1 MAEAVR
7 KSYYDILGVPP
18 EADAKAIKDAYR
30 RAARA
35 AHPDLGG
42 SATRFHDVAV
52 AYETLSDPRR
62 RERYDADT
70 GRGRASTPGTTG
82 TTGTAGATG
91 PARTPGAATAGR
103 YGAPGPG
110 GSTRT
115 SVEDEDAARSAAN
128 YLPPFSP
135 SSPPAVPLILAGRQL
150 HGSPRQP
157 GMFGRLS
164 SAVRARIDGETRTAA
179 LLERGLL
186 ATYPAARLVN
196 GLRFDDRDGTTA
208 GHVLLAGYRIAVI
221 DSFTASPGNFS
232 WDGRSLRHQGRPVEL
247 EVPRAVR
254 AVQDLFPECNV
265 AGWVVIH
272 GAPDNPF
279 APVIDVPPGF
289 DRASTT
295 LVQVVNAGTAVRT
308 LRSFL
313 SSGPTPNVVQLPVL
327 ARLLAVAGS

>member
-1 MAEAVR
+1 MAEAAR

-18 EADAKAIKDAYR
+18 DADAKEIKDAYR
-30 RAARA
+30 RAARS

-52 AYETLSDPRR
+52 AYETLGDPRR

-70 GRGRASTPGTTG
+70 GRGRTSATGAAGAPGTG
-82 TTGTAGATG
+82 
-91 PARTPGAATAGR
+91 RSPGAAATADR
-103 YGAPGPG
+103 NGAPAPRS
-110 GSTRT
+110 STRT
-115 SVEDEDAARSAAN
+115 SVEDDEAARSAPN

-157 GMFGRLS
+157 GMFARLS
-164 SAVRARIDGETRTAA
+164 SEVRARTDGELRTAA
-179 LLERGLL
+179 LLERALL
-186 ATYPAARLVN
+186 STYPAARLVN
-196 GLRFDDRDGTTA
+196 GVRFDDRDGTTA

-247 EVPRAVR
+247 EVPRTVR
-254 AVQDLFPECNV
+254 VVQDLFPECNV

-308 LRSFL
+308 IRSFL

-327 ARLLAVAGS
+327 ARLLAAAGS

>member
-1 MAEAVR
+1 MAEAGR

-18 EADAKAIKDAYR
+18 EAGAKDIKDAYR

-42 SATRFHDVAV
+42 SAARFHDVAV

-62 RERYDADT
+62 RERYDADI
-70 GRGRASTPGTTG
+70 GRGRASTTGDTGGTG
-82 TTGTAGATG
+82 
-91 PARTPGAATAGR
+91 RTPGAAATAGR
-103 YGAPGPG
+103 NGAPAPRS
-110 GSTRT
+110 STRT
-115 SVEDEDAARSAAN
+115 SVEDEEAARSAPI

-150 HGSPRQP
+150 HGAPRQP

-164 SAVRARIDGETRTAA
+164 SGVRARTDGELRTAA
-179 LLERGLL
+179 LLERALL
-186 ATYPAARLVN
+186 STYPAARLVN
-196 GLRFDDRDGTTA
+196 GVRFDDRDGTTA

-232 WDGRSLRHQGRPVEL
+232 WDGQSLRHQGRPVEL
-247 EVPRAVR
+247 PVPRTVR
-254 AVQDLFPECNV
+254 AVQELFPECNV

-289 DRASTT
+289 DRASTS

-308 LRSFL
+308 IRSFL

-327 ARLLAVAGS
+327 ERLLAAAGS

>member
-1 MAEAVR
+1 MAEAPR
-7 KSYYDILGVPP
+7 QSYYDILGVPP
-18 EADAKAIKDAYR
+18 DAGARDIKNAYR

-42 SATRFHDVAV
+42 SAALFHDVAV

-70 GRGRASTPGTTG
+70 GRGRASTPGASG
-82 TTGTAGATG
+82 GPGAGR
-91 PARTPGAATAGR
+91 PPGAAATAGR
-103 YGAPGPG
+103 TGAPAPR
-110 GSTRT
+110 SPMRT
-115 SVEDEDAARSAAN
+115 SVEDDEATRSAPV

-157 GMFGRLS
+157 GVFARRS
-164 SAVRARIDGETRTAA
+164 SGVRARIDGELRTSA
-179 LLERGLL
+179 LLERSLL
-186 ATYPAARLVN
+186 PTYPAARLVN
-196 GLRFDDRDGTTA
+196 GIRFEDRDGTTA
-208 GHVLLAGYRIAVI
+208 GSVLLAGYRIAVI

-232 WDGRSLRHQGRPVEL
+232 WDGRSLRHQGRPVGF
-247 EVPRAVR
+247 EVPRTVR
-254 AVQDLFPECNV
+254 AVQELFPECNV

-289 DRASTT
+289 DRASTA

-308 LRSFL
+308 IRSFL

>member
-1 MAEAVR
+1 MAEAAR
-7 KSYYDILGVPP
+7 QSYYDILGVPP
-18 EADAKAIKDAYR
+18 DADARDIKGAYR
-30 RAARA
+30 RAARL

-42 SATRFHDVAV
+42 SAERFHDIAV

-70 GRGRASTPGTTG
+70 GRGRASAT
-82 TTGTAGATG
+82 GATG
-91 PARTPGAATAGR
+91 GPGTGRTPTTATAGR
-103 YGAPGPG
+103 DGTPSPRSA
-110 GSTRT
+110 TRT
-115 SVEDEDAARSAAN
+115 SVEDDEAARSAPD
-128 YLPPFSP
+128 YLPPFTP

-157 GMFGRLS
+157 GMFARLS
-164 SAVRARIDGETRTAA
+164 SGVRARIDGELRTAA
-179 LLERGLL
+179 LLERSLL

-196 GLRFDDRDGTTA
+196 GVRFDDRDGTTA

-232 WDGRSLRHQGRPVEL
+232 WDGQSLLHQGRPVEFQ
-247 EVPRAVR
+247 VPRTVR

-279 APVIDVPPGF
+279 SPVIDVPPGF

-295 LVQVVNAGTAVRT
+295 RVQVVNAGTAVRT
-308 LRSFL
+308 IRSFL
-313 SSGPTPNVVQLPVL
+313 SSGPTPNVLQLPVL
-327 ARLLAVAGS
+327 ARLLAAAGS

>member
-1 MAEAVR
+1 MAEAAR
-7 KSYYDILGVPP
+7 QSYYDILGVSPD
-18 EADAKAIKDAYR
+18 ADAKDIKDAYR
-30 RAARA
+30 RAARR

-42 SATRFHDVAV
+42 SAERFHDIAV

-62 RERYDADT
+62 RERYDA
-70 GRGRASTPGTTG
+70 GRTPTP
-82 TTGTAGATG
+82 GATG
-91 PARTPGAATAGR
+91 GTGPGRTPGAATAAR
-103 YGAPGPG
+103 G
-110 GSTRT
+110 GTPASRSATRT
-115 SVEDEDAARSAAN
+115 SAEDEEAARSAPD

-164 SAVRARIDGETRTAA
+164 HGVRARIDGELRTAA
-179 LLERGLL
+179 LLERSLL

-196 GLRFDDRDGTTA
+196 GVRFDDPGRTTA
-208 GHVLLAGYRIAVI
+208 GSVLLAGYRIAVI

-232 WDGRSLRHQGRPVEL
+232 WDGRSLLHQGRPVEFQ
-247 EVPRAVR
+247 VPRAVR

-279 APVIDVPPGF
+279 SPVIDVPPGF

-295 LVQVVNAGTAVRT
+295 RVQVVNAGTAVRT

-327 ARLLAVAGS
+327 ARLLAAAGS